1 MKKLLLKKLINN
13 FCLMSW
19 ILSCLILY
27 QFLIK
32 YVYNNFASAEKIP
45 GFDLNLIKID
55 TEGHEL
61 EVLKEIKIL
70 K

>member
-1 MKKLLLKKLINN
+1 
-13 FCLMSW
+13 MSW

-32 YVYNNFASAEKIP
+32 HVYNNFASTEKIP

>member
-1 MKKLLLKKLINN
+1 
-13 FCLMSW
+13 
-19 ILSCLILY
+19 LILY

-32 YVYNNFASAEKIP
+32 HVYNNFASTEKIP

>member
-1 MKKLLLKKLINN
+1 MSFFKLSSSNNLLL
-13 FCLMSW
+13 FRMSFPFSPAY
-19 ILSCLILY
+19 L
-27 QFLIK
+27 
-32 YVYNNFASAEKIP
+32 AEKIP